1 MKTAKSFAWLIMSNA
16 HIITALVLIL
26 NGALFWC
33 LVCVVCAHVAARQAY
48 ESDKESAPPWLRKWL
63 DK

>member
-1 MKTAKSFAWLIMSNA
+1 VNTAKSFAWLILSNA

-26 NGALFWC
+26 HGALFWC
-33 LVCVVCAHVAARQAY
+33 LVCAFCAHVAAKQAY
-48 ESDKESAPPWLRKWL
+48 LADRDSAPPWVRRWM